1 MIAIKTL
8 RIHLARSL
16 YEDNFNKGHE
26 TIINRKAYLF
36 LVGMMLYYD
45 NYLEINLLLF
55 GSHFSFPLR
64 GVISPQFT

>member
-26 TIINRKAYLF
+26 TIINRKAYCVLGWNDAV
-36 LVGMMLYYD
+36 L
-45 NYLEINLLLF
+45 
-55 GSHFSFPLR
+55 
-64 GVISPQFT
+64 